1 MGDTTFVNKLMVPEP
16 SLGDWLKTQGMR
28 SAEEVRMG
36 RETVY
41 GTRKDFAFSCIS
53 VSFHLYLIRFVT
65 INPPNDPHDNSLD
78 CSPYQL
84 SIPYFRS
91 TK

>member
-1 MGDTTFVNKLMVPEP
+1 MVPEL

-28 SAEEVRMG
+28 SVEKARMG

-41 GTRKDFAFSCIS
+41 GTRKGFAFSCIS
-53 VSFHLYLIRFVT
+53 ISFYLYLIRFVT
-65 INPPNDPHDNSLD
+65 INPPDDPHDNSLD

-84 SIPYFRS
+84 FDPLFQIHDVSYATLP
-91 TK
+91 